1 MFRRLRNQSAFTLIE
16 LLVVI
21 AIIAILIG
29 LLLPAVQKIRE
40 AAARM
45 KCSNNLKQIALGAHN
60 YASAFGTLP
69 CGNLGMTPT
78 GGYNLNPSYYQF
90 TGSLTLLLPYIEQ
103 DNLYRLLTADPPLSA
118 AVGPNPALSPAE
130 YLLREKS
137 APNWW
142 SDPLRS
148 TWIYA
153 QTTIPTFICPSDNAD
168 SRNDFIIEGLMATVP
183 PAPPGSPVIPVA
195 GSATSSLGRTNY
207 VGVSGFWDRG
217 YGYDQ
222 YQGIMATRGKMTLE
236 QLTAAD
242 GTANTLMFGEY
253 LGDNENG
260 TGFSMS
266 WMGAGSVPTY
276 YGLPNGGLNYFVF
289 SGKHTGVVLFARGD
303 GSVNP
308 IRKGIVNAGGVG
320 AIAGLGLPPTDNWT
334 NYVYAG
340 GWRDG
345 FSVDF
350 TQMANQ

>member
-1 MFRRLRNQSAFTLIE
+1 MFQRLRNRSAFTLIE

-60 YASAFGTLP
+60 YASAYSYLP
-69 CGNLGMTPT
+69 TGNLGMTPI
-78 GGYNLNPSYYQF
+78 GGYNINPAYYQF

-118 AVGPNPALSPAE
+118 AVAPNPALLASD
-130 YLLREKS
+130 YFLREKS
-137 APNWW
+137 GPNWW

-153 QTTIPTFICPSDNAD
+153 QTSIPTFVCPSDNAD
-168 SRNDFIIEGLMATVP
+168 TRVGYIIEGLYATTAAPIVP
-183 PAPPGSPVIPVA
+183 AA
-195 GSATSSLGRTNY
+195 GSTNALLGRTNY

-222 YQGIMATRGKMTLE
+222 YQGIMATRGKVTLE

-242 GTANTLMFGEY
+242 GTANTLLFGEY
-253 LGDNENG
+253 LGDSENG
-260 TGFSMS
+260 ITYSMS
-266 WMGAGSVPTY
+266 WMGAGSVPTL
-276 YGLPNGGLNYFVF
+276 YGLPNGGLQYFSF

-308 IRKGIVNAGGVG
+308 IRKGIQNSGGVG
-320 AIAGLGLPPTDNWT
+320 AIVGLGLPAVDPWT

-340 GWRDG
+340 GWRDA
-345 FSVDF
+345 FTVDF
-350 TQMANQ
+350 SQLGN